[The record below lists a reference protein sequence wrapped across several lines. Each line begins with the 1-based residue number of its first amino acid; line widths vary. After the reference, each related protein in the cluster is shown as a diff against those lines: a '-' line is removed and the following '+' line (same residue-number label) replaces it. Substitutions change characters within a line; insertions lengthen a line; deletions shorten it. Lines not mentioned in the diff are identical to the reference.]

1 MRHVLGSLLALVLG
15 VAMLSPRVAAQELNL
30 FIWSEYIDPELVEA
44 FEQQTG
50 AKVNI
55 SLFESTEQMMA
66 KLQAAGGTRQFD
78 LVVASNESLKAM
90 IELKLVQPIDASK
103 IPNLAGVMKQFRN
116 APYDPEGRF
125 AVPYQWGTVG
135 LMWDSEKITLDDDV
149 SWQVIFGG
157 DAPGSFILL
166 DTLRDQI
173 GVALKFL
180 GHSANST
187 DLDEVRAAGRLVL
200 DAKKSPR
207 CVGFD
212 GSVGGK
218 NKVLAGQAALA
229 VVYNGEAL
237 RAQEEKDSIRFD
249 VPSEGGLLWVDL
261 MLVTSGARNVDT
273 AHQFMNFILDPAN
286 NAKLSDF
293 NMFATP
299 VEKSLELID
308 EEARTN
314 GMIYPDEETMARM
327 EFLQD
332 VGAATRLY
340 DEIWT
345 AVKSR

>member
-1 MRHVLGSLLALVLG
+1 MRNVLVFAVVAGGMLLSSLKA
-15 VAMLSPRVAAQELNL
+15 SAAELNL

-44 FEQQTG
+44 FEKETG
-50 AKVNI
+50 VKVNI
-55 SLFESTEQMMA
+55 SLFESTEQMMS

-78 LVVASNESLKAM
+78 IVVASNESLQAM
-90 IELKLVQPIDASK
+90 IALKLVQPIDAGK
-103 IPNLAGVMKQFRN
+103 VPNLAGVKKQFKN
-116 APYDPEGRF
+116 APYDPQGKF

-135 LMWDSEKITLDDDV
+135 LMWDSEKVTLDDTP
-149 SWQVIFGG
+149 SWSVIFGG
-157 DAPGSFILL
+157 DAPGSFILI
-166 DTLRDQI
+166 DTLRDQM
-173 GVALKFL
+173 GVALKHL

-187 DLDEVRAAGRLVL
+187 KPDDVKAAGKLIL
-200 DAKKSPR
+200 DAKKSPK

-218 NKVLAGQAALA
+218 NKILAGQAALA

-237 RAQEEKDSIRFD
+237 RAQEEKESVKFA
-249 VPSEGGLLWVDL
+249 VPKEGGLLWIDL
-261 MLVTSGARNVDT
+261 MLLTAGAKNPDA
-273 AHQFMNFILDPAN
+273 AHQFMNFLLDPAN

-299 VEKSLELID
+299 IEKSLELID

-314 GMIYPDEETMARM
+314 PAIYPDDETMGRM

-332 VGAATRLY
+332 VGEATRLY
-340 DEIWT
+340 DEVWT